1 MSVVLGLKYK
11 DGIIIAGD
19 RQVTKGHMK
28 EHGDRNFKKIFK
40 TKCSNIG
47 FGGVGS
53 ARINNVLETMDDPVS
68 LEDMFIDKKKID
80 RIYIIKNIVPTLFN
94 VFRKNNCISKESDG
108 LEYLNGELLICTPEE
123 IMTMDAV
130 GCVSSS
136 ENFAA
141 IGSGENLVKGYLS
154 IFKDEEFNNFTEE
167 QATQIA
173 KNAIIES
180 CKDNITIND
189 QVDIIILKKE
199 T

>member
-11 DGIIIAGD
+11 DGIMMAGD
-19 RQVTKGHMK
+19 RQVVKGHMK
-28 EHGDRNFKKIFK
+28 GHGDRNFKKIFK

-68 LEDMFIDKKKID
+68 LEDIFVDKKKID
-80 RIYIIKNIVPTLFN
+80 RIYIIKNIVPALFN

-123 IMTMDAV
+123 IMTMDAI
-130 GCVSSS
+130 GCISPSK
-136 ENFAA
+136 NFVAV
-141 IGSGENLVKGYLS
+141 GSGEELVKGYLS
-154 IFKDEEFNNFTEE
+154 VFKDEEFNNFTEE

-199 T
+199 I